1 MMNTITPEKMNS
13 NVEATKALQHP
24 GGLRTWPTADPVE
37 ALDLRPGDVV
47 RFLTGRTVYTVQAVT
62 PNFAGLTGRSNKK
75 PVYTVIDW
83 AKGQRGPHNSW
94 GFSMLDTA
102 DIELALAAMERTK
115 TAADEAAANPMAG
128 KPGGPALPFAE
139 LELSTRRAVYLD
151 IRTVHRGGELIWPA
165 ARDSEAP
172 AA

>member
-1 MMNTITPEKMNS
+1 MTAITPEKMAS

-24 GGLRTWPTADPVE
+24 GGTRSWPTADPME
-37 ALDLRPGDVV
+37 ALELQPGDIV

-62 PNFAGLTGRSNKK
+62 PNFAALTGRSINK

-94 GFSMLDTA
+94 GFSMLDSA
-102 DIELALAAMERTK
+102 DIDLALAAMERTK
-115 TAADEAAANPMAG
+115 TAQDEAAGNPLAG
-128 KPGGPALPFAE
+128 KPGGPALPMAE
-139 LELSTRRAVYLD
+139 LELSIRRSVYLD
-151 IRTVHRGGELIWPA
+151 IRNVHREGERIWPA
-165 ARDSEAP
+165 AEAREEN